1 MQNEPGECLRLCG
14 RERIACEPLKSRG
27 GQMEAVR
34 IASVAT
40 GDFLFAFRK
49 LLLKERHH
57 RPVEIAME
65 GRAGLLIALAL
76 LVIGVLSGG
85 NGGRVLAVPHIGQQ
99 ARQFLSD
106 DSVAF
111 AGRGLQPGPLDHG
124 NVAAAVTDE
133 PGTLQIPC

>member
-1 MQNEPGECLRLCG
+1 
-14 RERIACEPLKSRG
+14 
-27 GQMEAVR
+27 MEAVR

-65 GRAGLLIALAL
+65 GGAGLLIALAL

-111 AGRGLQPGPLDHG
+111 AGRGLQPATINDRHG
-124 NVAAAVTDE
+124 SPHVPDK
-133 PGTLQIPC
+133 PGLLQHAGS